1 MHVCDLAIY
10 FCLMFRNAE
19 WKEAVF
25 IHVAASLVSNRQE
38 NVLSP
43 ILATTLGQ
51 ILSLLK
57 CVIRFK
63 KNYCT

>member
-1 MHVCDLAIY
+1 MHVCDWAIY

-43 ILATTLGQ
+43 I
-51 ILSLLK
+51 
-57 CVIRFK
+57 
-63 KNYCT
+63 